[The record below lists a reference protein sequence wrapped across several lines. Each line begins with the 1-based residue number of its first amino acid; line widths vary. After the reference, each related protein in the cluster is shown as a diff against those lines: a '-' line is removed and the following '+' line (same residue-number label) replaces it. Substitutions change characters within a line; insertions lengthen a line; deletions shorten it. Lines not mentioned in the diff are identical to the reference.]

1 MNYRITSPLTQT
13 TQIVPERLQ
22 ESDFVRWGSVTQNV
36 SSEPRFGGQDCSSV
50 LGPKNNV
57 NGTSHQNAKL
67 NVPITVMRGNEEHIY
82 PKNAYIR
89 IYEETK
95 SVHLISKNPLP

>member
-13 TQIVPERLQ
+13 TQILPERLQ
-22 ESDFVRWGSVTQNV
+22 ESDFVRWGSVTQNM
-36 SSEPRFGGQDCSSV
+36 
-50 LGPKNNV
+50 

-67 NVPITVMRGNEEHIY
+67 NVPVIVMRGNEEHIY

-89 IYEETK
+89 IYMYSDPLEQNTGT
-95 SVHLISKNPLP
+95 VHLISKHPLP

>member
-13 TQIVPERLQ
+13 TQILPERLQ
-22 ESDFVRWGSVTQNV
+22 ESDFVRWGSVTQNM
-36 SSEPRFGGQDCSSV
+36 
-50 LGPKNNV
+50 

-67 NVPITVMRGNEEHIY
+67 NVPVIVMRGNEEHIY

-89 IYEETK
+89 IYMYSDPLEQNTG
-95 SVHLISKNPLP
+95 SVHLISKHPLP

>member
-13 TQIVPERLQ
+13 TQILPERLQ
-22 ESDFVRWGSVTQNV
+22 ESDFVRWGSVTQNM
-36 SSEPRFGGQDCSSV
+36 
-50 LGPKNNV
+50 

-67 NVPITVMRGNEEHIY
+67 NVPVTVMRGNEEHVY

-89 IYEETK
+89 IYMYSDPLEQNTGT
-95 SVHLISKNPLP
+95 VHLISKHPLP

>member
-22 ESDFVRWGSVTQNV
+22 ESDFVRWGSVTQN
-36 SSEPRFGGQDCSSV
+36 G
-50 LGPKNNV
+50 

-67 NVPITVMRGNEEHIY
+67 LTPITVMRGNEEHIY

-89 IYEETK
+89 IYMYSDPLEQNTGT
-95 SVHLISKNPLP
+95 VHLISKQILP

>member
-1 MNYRITSPLTQT
+1 MNYRITSPLRQA
-13 TQIVPERLQ
+13 TQILPETLQ
-22 ESDFVRWGSVTQNV
+22 ESDFVRWGRVTHYV

-50 LGPKNNV
+50 LGPKNNE

-67 NVPITVMRGNEEHIY
+67 LTPITIIREGKEHIY

-89 IYEETK
+89 IYSYG
-95 SVHLISKNPLP
+95 SVHLISKHPLP

>member
-13 TQIVPERLQ
+13 TQILPERLQ
-22 ESDFVRWGSVTQNV
+22 ESDFVRWGSVTQNM
-36 SSEPRFGGQDCSSV
+36 
-50 LGPKNNV
+50 

-67 NVPITVMRGNEEHIY
+67 NVPVTVMRGNEEHVY

-89 IYEETK
+89 IYMYSDPLEQNTG
-95 SVHLISKNPLP
+95 SVHLISKHPLP

>member
-13 TQIVPERLQ
+13 TQILPERLQ
-22 ESDFVRWGSVTQNV
+22 ESDFVRWGSVTQNM
-36 SSEPRFGGQDCSSV
+36 
-50 LGPKNNV
+50 

-67 NVPITVMRGNEEHIY
+67 NVPVTVMRGNEEHIY

-89 IYEETK
+89 IYMYSDPLEQNTGT
-95 SVHLISKNPLP
+95 VHLISKHPLP

>member
-13 TQIVPERLQ
+13 TQILPERLQ
-22 ESDFVRWGSVTQNV
+22 ESDFVRWGSVTQNM
-36 SSEPRFGGQDCSSV
+36 
-50 LGPKNNV
+50 

-67 NVPITVMRGNEEHIY
+67 NVPVTVIRGNEEHIY

-89 IYEETK
+89 IYMYSDPLEQNTGT
-95 SVHLISKNPLP
+95 VHLISKHPLP

>member
-13 TQIVPERLQ
+13 TQILPERLQ
-22 ESDFVRWGSVTQNV
+22 ESDFVRWGDITQNM
-36 SSEPRFGGQDCSSV
+36 
-50 LGPKNNV
+50 

-67 NVPITVMRGNEEHIY
+67 NVPVTVMRGNEEHIY

-89 IYEETK
+89 IYMYSDPLEQNTGT
-95 SVHLISKNPLP
+95 VHLISKQILP